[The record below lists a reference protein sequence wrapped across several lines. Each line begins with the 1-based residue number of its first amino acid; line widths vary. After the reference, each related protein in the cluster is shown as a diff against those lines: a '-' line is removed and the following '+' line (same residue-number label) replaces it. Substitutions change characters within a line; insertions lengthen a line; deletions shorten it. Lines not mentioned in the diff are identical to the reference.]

1 MDMNLYSRPRRHKSD
16 SRTASA
22 GHETST
28 EAFAFTACLKAGKEA
43 HDERFRRANAAGHL
57 IWDFSW
63 PAR

>member
-1 MDMNLYSRPRRHKSD
+1 MDMNLYSRPRRHESD

-22 GHETST
+22 GQVAPLLPEEPYGAATDS
-28 EAFAFTACLKAGKEA
+28 AGY
-43 HDERFRRANAAGHL
+43 L